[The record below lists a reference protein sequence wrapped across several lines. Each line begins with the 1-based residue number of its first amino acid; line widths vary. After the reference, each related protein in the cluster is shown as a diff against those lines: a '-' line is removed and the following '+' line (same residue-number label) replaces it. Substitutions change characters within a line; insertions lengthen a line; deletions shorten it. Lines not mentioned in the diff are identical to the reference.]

1 MDPTTKKT
9 TMIKIV
15 AITHSRK
22 KFYNGR
28 DIHWYEFQFD
38 DGQQIKVDGFQVGN
52 RSRFLRVPETKY
64 YEYGGTHEQ
73 ALRDLTSARFIDI
86 VEGVEI

>member
-1 MDPTTKKT
+1 
-9 TMIKIV
+9 MIKIV

-22 KFYNGR
+22 KFYNGK

-38 DGQQIKVDGFQVGN
+38 DGQNITSDSFQVGE
-52 RSRFLRVPETKY
+52 RTRFLRVPETKY

-73 ALRDLTSARFIDI
+73 ALQDLTSAKVIDI